1 MPKKMAGEACLAHPP
16 NQQCVLSAI
25 WNDMADFYFIA
36 SKVAW
41 FFLEPLHILSGLVLL
56 LILGIW
62 LKCRW
67 VRGLSVLTLITLLA
81 IGALPIW
88 NALLYDL
95 ERQYPPTQPPKAIEG
110 IVVLGGALGSGFIT
124 EAHGQVALNSAAE
137 RMTTAVN
144 LMRQY
149 PEVPVIFSGFSG
161 SFVRASLSES
171 DLALRFFQEMT
182 GSTERIILENQSR
195 NTWENALYSKDLM
208 GFAQQ
213 GQWLLVTSAFHMP
226 RAMEIF
232 QDQGLAVTPYP
243 TDFRSRIPNDEFR
256 WSLDDGADQ
265 LSLLMHE
272 WIGLTVYRTT
282 QAPR

>member
-1 MPKKMAGEACLAHPP
+1 
-16 NQQCVLSAI
+16 
-25 WNDMADFYFIA
+25 MADLYFIA
-36 SKVAW
+36 SKVVW
-41 FFLEPLHILSGLVLL
+41 FFLEPLHLLAALVFL
-56 LILGIW
+56 LIVGIW

-95 ERQYPPTQPPKAIEG
+95 ERQHPASKSPSEIAG
-110 IVVLGGALGSGFIT
+110 IVVLGGALSSGFIT

-137 RMTTAVN
+137 RMTTAVH
-144 LMRQY
+144 LMRQH

-171 DLALRFFQEMT
+171 DLALRFFHEMT
-182 GSTERIILENQSR
+182 GTTERIILENQSR
-195 NTWENALYSKDLM
+195 NTWENALYSKGLM
-208 GFAQQ
+208 GFAHQ

-226 RAMEIF
+226 RAMEVF
-232 QDQGLAVTPYP
+232 RDQGLPVTPYP
-243 TDFRSRIPNDEFR
+243 TDFRSRIPSDEFR
-256 WSLDDGADQ
+256 WSLADGAGQ

-272 WIGLTVYRTT
+272 WIGLIAYRIMH
-282 QAPR
+282 APH